1 MNKDLVRTNVNLP
14 KSMRDR
20 IDNYAEEIGINL
32 TSAIIILL
40 KTGLDNND
48 IIKSMKLSKEER
60 KN

>member
-48 IIKSMKLSKEER
+48 IIKSMKLSKEEC
-60 KN
+60 KD